1 MEPGK
6 QNRPALAEP
15 LEDRRLLAAWGAY
28 PKLIEQDAAASKYP
42 SITGAGQAVAVID
55 TGVDYKHPALGGGFG
70 PSYKVVAG
78 YDFADNDADPM
89 DEHGHGTGVAAAIAA
104 KEYTYKGY
112 KYRGVAPDAKIV
124 ALRVDDDSSD
134 KVTNKRIESAL
145 QWVLANRTRYNI
157 VSVNLS
163 LGDGAYS
170 SAVRLGPYGDEL
182 DRLFDA
188 GVFIAAAS
196 GNDGVTAP
204 PKISYPAAHPD
215 VYAVGAVGARDEIL
229 KITERSG
236 QLDLLAPGNKVP
248 LPFYDVK
255 NRKHIY
261 ARATGTSFATPFI
274 AGAAA
279 LLKQVDPTVR
289 PQDMIRILKDSGA
302 NNFDGDNE
310 QGPTTRLTYKRL
322 DLRRAVQLTYSRRDD
337 KREQND
343 SLGQASA
350 LGVGS
355 GTAHADGLKLTA
367 NDDDYFR
374 FSIGANSRVRMTLT
388 TSAGTAPRF
397 ELYSSGGSRIADLGR
412 GLTRNLNAGNYVLK
426 VDAGSVGLSAGYSIS
441 VSAEPI
447 VVVVTDDAYEQNDS
461 TSAAGSM
468 DVASD
473 GSSTRENLRLVGGD
487 PDYFTFVISERMKAT
502 IDLSY
507 AGSGK
512 FPAGQ
517 LLDASSQ
524 SVASLGLGSTV
535 RELAPGRYY
544 LRFASSQTI
553 PGTYA
558 FKASVERLP
567 DPEPEP
573 EVIDARY
580 LSSAFDDAGRLHVA
594 FHDAAERRLLYQTRS
609 PSGNWSDPRVI
620 DDSANVGRYISL
632 AVDRDGAVGIAYYDS
647 TNRDLK
653 FARESGSS
661 FTVSTVDSGGAVGEF
676 PSLAFDAD
684 GRPNIAY
691 YDRNG
696 GDLRV
701 ATFLGGGAWSIY
713 DVDTA
718 GDTGLYATLAL
729 DPLTQSLGVAYV
741 NRTSDTVRYAEN
753 TGGNDWSLTTV
764 TPAVGVPSS
773 LSLAFDPQGRPAF
786 SFQDEAS
793 ADLKLAYRQSSGDIW
808 SVHSIALDAD
818 YRNARVLFDGDRPSI
833 FYHDL
838 ALDGVYEAR
847 LGPEAWTTI
856 RHAAGGDDLAVAR
869 SPFGTTALI
878 WRNAGEIDELFV

>member
-15 LEDRRLLAAWGAY
+15 LEDRRLLASWGAHA
-28 PKLIEQDAAASKYP
+28 KLIEQDAAASKYP

-70 PSYKVVAG
+70 ANYKVVAG

-124 ALRVDDDSSD
+124 ALRVDDDSSES
-134 KVTNKRIESAL
+134 VTNRRIESAL
-145 QWVLANRTRYNI
+145 QWVLTNRTRYNI

-196 GNDGVTAP
+196 GNDGVTSP

-215 VYAVGAVGARDEIL
+215 VYAVGAVDANDVITG
-229 KITERSG
+229 ITERSS
-236 QLDLLAPGNKVP
+236 QLDLLAPGHKVP
-248 LPFYDVK
+248 LPFYDVT
-255 NRKHIY
+255 NGKHVY
-261 ARATGTSFATPFI
+261 ARGSGTSFATPFV

-279 LLKQVDPTVR
+279 LLKQVNPRLSPRDLLT
-289 PQDMIRILKDSGA
+289 ILQYSGSS
-302 NNFDGDNE
+302 NFDGDKE
-310 QGPTTRLTYKRL
+310 SGGTRLTYKRL
-322 DLRRAVQLTYSRRDD
+322 DLKRAIQRVYGRYDD
-337 KREQND
+337 KREHND
-343 SLGQASA
+343 SSGQAATLTFS
-350 LGVGS
+350 G
-355 GTAHADGLKLTA
+355 GTARADALNLTA
-367 NDDDYFR
+367 RDDDYFA
-374 FSIGANSRVRMTLT
+374 FSVGASSRVTMTLT
-388 TSAGTAPRF
+388 TSAKTPPRF
-397 ELYSSGGSRIADLGR
+397 ELFTSGGSRIADLGR
-412 GLTRNLNAGNYVLK
+412 AQTRNLNAGTYLLK
-426 VDAGSVGLSAGYSIS
+426 VGAGSVGLAAGYSVS
-441 VSAEPI
+441 VTAEPI
-447 VVVVTDDAYEQNDS
+447 VVVTDDAYEQNDS
-461 TSAAGSM
+461 TSAAASM
-468 DVASD
+468 DVSSD
-473 GSSTRENLRLVGGD
+473 GSSTRDNLRLVGGD
-487 PDYFTFVISERMKAT
+487 ADYFTFVIDERMKAT

-512 FPAGQ
+512 FPAGE
-517 LLDASSQ
+517 LLDAASQ
-524 SVASLGLGSTV
+524 SVASLPLGSTV

-544 LRFASSQTI
+544 IRFASSQTI
-553 PGTYA
+553 PGTYE
-558 FKASVERLP
+558 FKTSVERVQ

-594 FHDAAERRLLYQTRS
+594 FHDATERRLLYQTRS

-676 PSLAFDAD
+676 PSLAFDAA

-701 ATFLGGGAWSIY
+701 ATSLGGGAWSIQ

-718 GDTGLYATLAL
+718 GDTGLYPTLAL
-729 DPLTQSLGVAYV
+729 DPVTQRLGVAYV

-764 TPAVGVPSS
+764 TPAVGVQSS

-808 SVHSIALDAD
+808 SVHSVALDAD
-818 YRNARVLFDGDRPSI
+818 HRNARVLFDGDRPSI

-847 LGPEAWTTI
+847 LGAEAWTTI
-856 RHAAGGDDLAVAR
+856 RHADGGDDLAVAR

-878 WRNAGEIDELFV
+878 WRDAGEIDELFV